1 MQKDKQIQTGKEHA
15 KVMNS
20 SILRQINDL
29 YFKIQNL
36 CNELCYF
43 LLFDYN
49 VMYLTD
55 FLYQNINL

>member
-1 MQKDKQIQTGKEHA
+1 MNTYVERQTNSDWERTCQG
-15 KVMNS
+15 MNS
-20 SILRQINDL
+20 SFLRQINDL

-49 VMYLTD
+49 VIYLTD
-55 FLYQNINL
+55 FLY